1 MDFDFRDPEA
11 LRAYLFSQADEK
23 YRQFN
28 EGLIPGVGTT
38 IGVRTPVIKKLAKD
52 IAKADFD
59 GYLASC
65 RCEYQEEKMVMGLVI
80 AYAKVPV
87 ERRVEL
93 IKGFVPLIDNWAV
106 CDIFCGALKEADKEQ
121 KRYFDLI
128 SSYLE
133 SQKEYDIRFAA
144 VMLLGHFINDEYID
158 RVLDIYQSISHDSYY
173 VKMAV
178 AWGLSV
184 CYVKFPEKT
193 LELIKRQCL
202 DPFTQNKAI
211 QKCRE
216 SFRVTKEDKEMLN
229 GYKIK

>member
-1 MDFDFRDPEA
+1 MDFDFRDPAA

-23 YRQFN
+23 YRKFN
-28 EGLIPGVGTT
+28 ESLIPGVGVT
-38 IGVRTPVIKKLAKD
+38 IGVRTPVIRKLAKD
-52 IAKADFD
+52 IAKADPE

-65 RCEYQEEKMVMGLVI
+65 RCDYQEEKIVKGLVI

-87 ERRVEL
+87 ERRIEL
-93 IKGFVPLIDNWAV
+93 IKDFVPLIDNWAV
-106 CDIFCGALKEADKEQ
+106 CDVFCGALKEAQKEP
-121 KRYFDLI
+121 KKYFDLI
-128 SSYLE
+128 SYYLE
-133 SQKEYDIRFAA
+133 GQREYEIRFAA

-158 RVLDIYQSISHDSYY
+158 RVLDIYQGISHDSYY

-193 LELIKRQCL
+193 LELIKRQRL

-216 SFRVTKEDKEMLN
+216 SFRVSSEDKEMLN
-229 GYKIK
+229 KYKIK